1 MRNLGFVF
9 LTVAVTLI
17 GVPSANAEIRSPTR
31 SVQPEGRQ
39 TVDRPVLVPQITHL
53 TVALPLTNLR
63 EDTVVK
69 ELSNIP
75 FRSGR
80 TGTVIVNARG
90 YCNVIRG
97 QAKEI
102 DLELRRQTE
111 TPMSTP
117 FANWGV
123 IRVNPAGNYVWED
136 AVMWSAHYEFRT
148 VVGTNHR
155 VVLAARETVPTPRM
169 TDSCAGTISI
179 DIVP

>member
-1 MRNLGFVF
+1 MRHLGFV
-9 LTVAVTLI
+9 LLASAATLI
-17 GVPSANAEIRSPTR
+17 GSPSANAEVRSPTR
-31 SVQPEGRQ
+31 FVQPAARQ
-39 TVDRPVLVPQITHL
+39 TVDRPDVVPKITHL
-53 TVALPLTNLR
+53 TVTLPLTNLR

-80 TGTVIVNARG
+80 TGTVVVDARG
-90 YCNVIRG
+90 YCNVNRG
-97 QAKEI
+97 QAKAI
-102 DLELRRQTE
+102 NLELRRQTE
-111 TPMSTP
+111 TAMSTP
-117 FANWGV
+117 VANWGA

-136 AVMWSAHYEFRT
+136 AMMWSAHYEFRT

-155 VVLAARETVPTPRM
+155 VVLAAREDVATPRR